1 MSRPVPNLG
10 NPQSTIAV
18 LKKYQFVLNMAQF
31 VFHIPL

>member
-18 LKKYQFVLNMAQF
+18 LKKYQFVFQKK
-31 VFHIPL
+31 IK